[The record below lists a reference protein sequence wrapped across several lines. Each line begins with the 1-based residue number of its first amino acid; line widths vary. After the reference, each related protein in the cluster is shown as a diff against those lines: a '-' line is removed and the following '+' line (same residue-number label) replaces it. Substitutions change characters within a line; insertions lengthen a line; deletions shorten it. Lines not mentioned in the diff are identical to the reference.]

1 MNVWHSRTFDV
12 HAWSEHQEVM
22 NLAEQV
28 FLSLTD
34 EEQLKIRG
42 RSNNKGKTD
51 LYKHLRHMLVDQYV
65 T

>member
-1 MNVWHSRTFDV
+1 
-12 HAWSEHQEVM
+12 M